1 MFADDFVDL
10 VLGNVGNLVR
20 FVFQVCE
27 NDASGDLKENIIGRE
42 RTGRARTVVGR
53 RRVGFALGFTSV
65 AVAVG
70 SIHAVAL
77 FESRFAFL
85 GGSWRSRSRR

>member
-1 MFADDFVDL
+1 MFANNFVDL
-10 VLGNVGNLVR
+10 ILGNVGNLVR
-20 FVFQVCE
+20 LVFQVCE

-53 RRVGFALGFTSV
+53 RRVGFALGFTRV
-65 AVAVG
+65 VG